1 MAATPGSA
9 RGETEGDRVVH
20 SLASERRGAAR
31 PRGDLAP
38 DVGCR
43 LGATCAHVGN
53 RLQRAMLDSA
63 ASHLAVLFG
72 NVACPMSARSIPR
85 RLALPLSWLRSQL
98 ASAMFWNGLAGLCA
112 RGLPVI
118 GMLIAARILG
128 REAFGELGIVYQ
140 TIMTLEVFAVAG
152 LGTTAT
158 TFVAHWLHTQPE
170 RVGRIMVLSYGFTI
184 FAGSLFA
191 LGFFTGAEWIAAAV
205 LAAPTLADELRL
217 GGVLAFLSALAA
229 VQNGML
235 MGFKAFRD
243 MAVANSLGGAASAA
257 LICLGAY
264 AAGVAGALYGLGI
277 ALTLRAL
284 INYLLIRR
292 GMRRHAVRL
301 AFPRAEVP
309 LLWRF
314 SLPSVLTMALWTLA
328 TWSASVL
335 LVRQPGGM
343 AEMGLLAAANQ
354 WFSAL
359 MFVPGVLTQVLLPTY
374 AERVAGNRRLEASS
388 LAARSS
394 LAVLLGMALFVIPMV
409 LLSHWIAGLYGPEF
423 RSGAAVFAALFVTA
437 AIAAPYGALGN
448 YLVAEERMWIRFHI
462 NLLWAIVL
470 LAGAA
475 LLIERGAIGVA
486 LATLTAY
493 VIRTALITCA
503 YWRLRGHLGEDLRR
517 KVAPSQVRR

>member
-1 MAATPGSA
+1 M
-9 RGETEGDRVVH
+9 
-20 SLASERRGAAR
+20 
-31 PRGDLAP
+31 
-38 DVGCR
+38 
-43 LGATCAHVGN
+43 
-53 RLQRAMLDSA
+53 
-63 ASHLAVLFG
+63 
-72 NVACPMSARSIPR
+72 
-85 RLALPLSWLRSQL
+85 LPLSWLKGQL
-98 ASAMFWNGLAGLCA
+98 VSAMFWNGLAGLCT
-112 RGLPVI
+112 RGFPVI

-158 TFVAHWLHTQPE
+158 TFVAYWLHTEPE
-170 RVGRIMVLSYGFTI
+170 RVSRVMVLSYGFTA

-191 LGFFTGAEWIAAAV
+191 LGFFAGAEWIAAAV

-217 GGVLAFLSALAA
+217 GGLLAFLSALAA

-243 MAVANSLGGAASAA
+243 MAVANSLGGAASAV

-264 AAGVAGALYGLGI
+264 EAGVAGALYGLGI

-292 GMRRHAVRL
+292 GMRRHAVRVRL
-301 AFPRAEVP
+301 AFPRAELP

-343 AEMGLLAAANQ
+343 AEMGLLAAASQ

-359 MFVPGVLTQVLLPTY
+359 MFVPGVLTQVLLPIY
-374 AERVAGNRRLEASS
+374 AERMARDRKPEARRLAG
-388 LAARSS
+388 RSS
-394 LAVLLGMALFVIPMV
+394 VAVLLGMALLVIPMM
-409 LLSHWIAGLYGPEF
+409 LLSQLIASLYGPEF
-423 RSGAAVFAALFVTA
+423 DRGAAVFAALFVTA
-437 AIAAPYGALGN
+437 AIAAPYGALDN

-470 LAGAA
+470 VAGAA

-493 VIRTALITCA
+493 VIRTALITYA
-503 YWRLRGHLGEDLRR
+503 YLRPRSRVDERPSRKLAPPQARR
-517 KVAPSQVRR
+517 GLPPT